1 MKRFALFV
9 AAMTFGS
16 SASAAGIDSRTYTCA
31 GLQSLIAA
39 SRFVFINNPGFGDF
53 AVAGVAYCS
62 GSEFIERRSVPTSDT
77 PECLV
82 DYCEN
87 SGGGGG
93 N

>member
-9 AAMTFGS
+9 AAMAFGS
-16 SASAAGIDSRTYTCA
+16 STLAAGIESRMYTCA

-39 SRFVFINNPGFGDF
+39 SRFVFGDF

-77 PECLV
+77 PECV
-82 DYCEN
+82 VNYCEN